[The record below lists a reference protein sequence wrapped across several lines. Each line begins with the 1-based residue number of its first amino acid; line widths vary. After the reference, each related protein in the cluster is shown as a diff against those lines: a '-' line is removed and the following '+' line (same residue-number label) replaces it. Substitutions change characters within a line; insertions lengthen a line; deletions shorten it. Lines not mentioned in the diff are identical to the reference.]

1 MQRRHT
7 IGATAVLIAVCL
19 VCTVPTSGA
28 DFTASEQGTVTISF
42 EIPQKLDLPVTEV
55 TPAEP
60 MLVVEPTPTPVLAP
74 IPAPTEL
81 TPTLTPTQDAGE
93 VTPAEEI
100 PQPEPVSTTPE
111 EGVVT
116 SEEVPE

>member
-7 IGATAVLIAVCL
+7 IGATAILFAVCL

-42 EIPQKLDLPVTEV
+42 EIPQKLNLPVTEE

-60 MLVVEPTPTPVLAP
+60 MFVVESAPTPV
-74 IPAPTEL
+74 PAPVQTVP
-81 TPTLTPTQDAGE
+81 TPMPTQDAGE
-93 VTPAEEI
+93 VMPAEEI